1 VPFASPQFSIVSVL
15 HLVGGNLPNGE
26 PVGELGFWVR
36 SRRYRDR
43 ATENLHLAETAPS
56 FDVRQRYFKVAR
68 HYLHMAEL
76 EERDAKRSVD
86 KAASPRADEST
97 VPSANQTAPT
107 ADQSA
112 PAVAQIA
119 PVADQIAPP
128 AEPSAEP
135 TERAA

>member
-1 VPFASPQFSIVSVL
+1 ML
-15 HLVGGNLPNGE
+15 HLVGGNLPSGE

-76 EERDAKRSVD
+76 EERDAKR
-86 KAASPRADEST
+86 KAGKPDST
-97 VPSANQTAPT
+97 STEAANVA
-107 ADQSA
+107 A
-112 PAVAQIA
+112 PAAEVAPA
-119 PVADQIAPP
+119 AKVVAVPAAEVAVTAAELT
-128 AEPSAEP
+128 AEPA
-135 TERAA
+135 ERAA

>member
-1 VPFASPQFSIVSVL
+1 ML
-15 HLVGGNLPNGE
+15 HLVGGNVPNGE

-76 EERDAKRSVD
+76 EERDAKREAG
-86 KAASPRADEST
+86 KAGSPEAAEHIA
-97 VPSANQTAPT
+97 PAAEGNAPT
-107 ADQSA
+107 AV
-112 PAVAQIA
+112 PAT
-119 PVADQIAPP
+119 
-128 AEPSAEP
+128 EP

>member
-1 VPFASPQFSIVSVL
+1 ML
-15 HLVGGNLPNGE
+15 HLVGGNVPSGE

-76 EERDAKRSVD
+76 EERDAKREAG
-86 KAASPRADEST
+86 KTASPEVAD
-97 VPSANQTAPT
+97 NI
-107 ADQSA
+107 A
-112 PAVAQIA
+112 PAAEHIA
-119 PVADQIAPP
+119 PAADHAAAP
-128 AEPSAEP
+128 A
-135 TERAA
+135 ERAA

>member
-1 VPFASPQFSIVSVL
+1 ML
-15 HLVGGNLPNGE
+15 HLVGGNVPSSE

-76 EERDAKRSVD
+76 EERDAKREAG
-86 KAASPRADEST
+86 KTASPEVAD
-97 VPSANQTAPT
+97 NI
-107 ADQSA
+107 A
-112 PAVAQIA
+112 PAAEHIA
-119 PVADQIAPP
+119 PAADHAAAP
-128 AEPSAEP
+128 A
-135 TERAA
+135 ERAA

>member
-1 VPFASPQFSIVSVL
+1 ML
-15 HLVGGNLPNGE
+15 HLVGGTVPSGE

-76 EERDAKRSVD
+76 EERDAKREAGKIGSTE
-86 KAASPRADEST
+86 AAEHITQATEQ
-97 VPSANQTAPT
+97 VASAAEHI
-107 ADQSA
+107 A
-112 PAVAQIA
+112 PAADHAAQ
-119 PVADQIAPP
+119 P
-128 AEPSAEP
+128 A
-135 TERAA
+135 ERAA